1 MVIKDLFKKLRK
13 FKQLLI
19 EANLSEIR
27 KMIFG
32 FEKEMIYLRS
42 LKNSLLILICCIK
55 EITMLTLLQK
65 KAFI

>member
-1 MVIKDLFKKLRK
+1 MKDLFKKFKK

-32 FEKEMIYLRS
+32 IEREMIYLRS
-42 LKNSLLILICCIK
+42 LKNSLLILICYIE
-55 EITMLTLLQK
+55 EITMLTLHQK